1 MTVRHR
7 GREHRPS
14 TPGVEAWET
23 WAGPRSHLIHCELVL
38 GLAQLSVA
46 GGELT
51 DEVVAAMRPG
61 AGKRLLLAWS
71 HP

>member
-1 MTVRHR
+1 M
-7 GREHRPS
+7 
-14 TPGVEAWET
+14 EAWES
-23 WAGPRSHLIHCELVL
+23 WVGPSSHLIHGELVL

-61 AGKRLLLAWS
+61 AGKRLPLAWS

>member
-1 MTVRHR
+1 M
-7 GREHRPS
+7 
-14 TPGVEAWET
+14 EAWET
-23 WAGPRSHLIHCELVL
+23 WAGLRSHLIHCELVL